1 MQLRRAFDVG
11 KLLASDAREILQ
23 VKCRK
28 SYATSDSTVAKET
41 ANLAQPNPSF
51 ISLIECTTNIKTLS
65 DSKDF
70 QSQLKYSNSLR
81 IVNNCF
87 KYLHKSYNNKSPT
100 RLHQREVSQCKYLL
114 HRYIMRCKVDHSSTL
129 RSSELLC
136 RWEKKSF
143 GKLRAHP
150 HLHFS
155 RLNCITSLRSK
166 I

>member
-1 MQLRRAFDVG
+1 MQQATAQLRR
-11 KLLASDAREILQ
+11 KPQILH
-23 VKCRK
+23 
-28 SYATSDSTVAKET
+28 
-41 ANLAQPNPSF
+41 NAQPNPSF

-143 GKLRAHP
+143 EKLRAHP